1 MHLIAEFGCFV
12 HDGLDP
18 VVHGYFQ
25 KPHIFVHA
33 SLHGPTCPD
42 LLFTCHAVFKGL
54 LLPLLL
60 QSLQTDD
67 LLPQLL
73 HLLHNLHVF
82 LHGHRGEGLRFM
94 VPCLVAASA
103 TRAYTRVRVEAAAR
117 APLAPAIAI
126 GLGHDEAALAAG
138 ELGLVARNG
147 LPKAV
152 DEGVRLA
159 MVHQESSG
167 SGGRGAGRAIGGSW
181 KAGGELCGGTSAGKE

>member
-1 MHLIAEFGCFV
+1 
-12 HDGLDP
+12 
-18 VVHGYFQ
+18 
-25 KPHIFVHA
+25 
-33 SLHGPTCPD
+33 
-42 LLFTCHAVFKGL
+42 
-54 LLPLLL
+54 
-60 QSLQTDD
+60 
-67 LLPQLL
+67 
-73 HLLHNLHVF
+73 
-82 LHGHRGEGLRFM
+82 M